1 MNSSEE
7 EPMQDVRPQNY
18 RVHLIPDLSKF
29 TFAGEATLLVEAAT
43 AIESLRLNI
52 LDLDI
57 ITCSVEHNSKWV
69 DCEFETDPEKEEL
82 QIHLPQKM
90 AGAIR
95 IQMRYDGQ
103 INDKMAGFYRSQYR
117 HSDKSDYIA
126 VTQFEESDARRA
138 FPCMDHPAQKATFD
152 ISMDI
157 DSDRVAISNGAIK
170 EETPLSNGKKR
181 VTFEQTPKM
190 STYLVFFG
198 VGEFEFSRD
207 TEDPR
212 VRVATLPGMKPYAAF
227 GLAFGRKALA
237 FSEDYYG
244 IPYPLPK
251 MDLIAIPDFAF
262 GAMENW
268 GAITFRENLLLY
280 YPEIT
285 SKSGQERICE
295 VIAHEIAHQWFGNL
309 VTPADWQYLWLNES
323 FATYFGNGVVAHY
336 YPQWETWQ
344 QFLWANTG
352 SAMARDALLENFAI
366 EIPGGE
372 HVVINV
378 STVPIIY
385 SKGGSILRQVEGYI
399 GPENFKHG
407 LRHYL
412 NTYQYANATS
422 QDLWNSL
429 EKVSEQPIASMM
441 KSWIEQ
447 PGFPMISVKK
457 QGSKLHLAQQR
468 FSCLPA
474 DSDQQWQ
481 VPIRIQFFSGASK
494 TEHITFLMTSA
505 RHEIDLPDPADAYKV
520 NDQQT
525 GFYIVRYQDKDNMSA
540 LGQRVADQSLSPED
554 RWGLQNDLFSL
565 CKRGDTPFSEY
576 LDFLAHYQNERAFLT
591 LVSISNH
598 LQHAYLVLN
607 TEKQQ
612 KIVSLVR
619 PWFEKVLSDIGFE
632 PTADEKHTTAI
643 LREQLLW
650 HAALSGSKSAMAFA
664 GAQFERWIK
673 GKAVHPDLMKSVLQ
687 IAAFAGDQQ
696 TFTSLDQ
703 RFVKSQV
710 EHERMNILVA
720 LGCFQKKE
728 PLENALQYILDTVP
742 GRNKFVPVVAMAANP
757 HAIPLLWDWYVSHLE
772 QIEQFHPM
780 MYERVV
786 ASIVPVAG
794 MADPAVVKDF
804 FEDYMQKTDRA
815 TDVIKLSLEKLEINL
830 RMRAAN

>member
-1 MNSSEE
+1 
-7 EPMQDVRPQNY
+7 MQDVRPENY
-18 RVHLIPDLSKF
+18 RIHLIPDLLHF
-29 TFAGEATLLVEAAT
+29 TFAGDVTVQVKAPT
-43 AIESLRLNI
+43 AIEALGLNI
-52 LDLDI
+52 LDLEISD
-57 ITCSVEHNSKWV
+57 CAVELDGDWV
-69 DCEFETDPEKEEL
+69 DCQFETDAEKEEL
-82 QIHLPQKM
+82 QIHLPQKIK
-90 AGAIR
+90 GAIR
-95 IQMRYDGQ
+95 IQIRYDGQ
-103 INDKMAGFYRSQYR
+103 INDKMAGFYRSQYT
-117 HSDKSDYIA
+117 HSGRTDYIA

-138 FPCMDHPAQKATFD
+138 FPCMDHPAKKATFD

-170 EETPLSNGKKR
+170 EETPLADGKKR

-198 VGEFEFSRD
+198 VGEFEFTRD

-212 VRVATLPGMKPYAAF
+212 VRVATLPGMKPYAKF
-227 GLAFGRKALA
+227 GLEFGRKSLA
-237 FSEDYYG
+237 FSEKYYG

-268 GAITFRENLLLY
+268 GAITFRENLLLH

-295 VIAHEIAHQWFGNL
+295 VVAHEIAHQWFGNL
-309 VTPADWQYLWLNES
+309 VTPEEWKYLWLNES

-344 QFLWANTG
+344 QFLWGSTG

-378 STVPIIY
+378 STAPIIY

-399 GPENFKHG
+399 GADNFQKG
-407 LRHYL
+407 LQDYL
-412 NTYQYANATS
+412 KTYEYDNAAS
-422 QDLWNSL
+422 HNLWQAF
-429 EKVSEQPIASMM
+429 EQASEQPIGAMM

-457 QGSKLHLAQQR
+457 EGPKLQFAQQR
-468 FSCLPA
+468 FSYLPA

-481 VPIRIQFFSGASK
+481 VPVSIQFFSGRSK
-494 TEHITFLMTSA
+494 TERITFLMNSA
-505 RHEIDLPDPADAYKV
+505 THEIDLPKKADAFKV

-525 GFYIVRYQDKDNMSA
+525 GFYIVHYRDEDNRAA
-540 LGQRVADQSLSPED
+540 LGQRAADQTLSPED

-565 CKRGDTPFSEY
+565 CKRGDIPFDAY
-576 LDFLAHYQNERAFLT
+576 LDFLGHYRDEHAFLP

-598 LQHAYLVLN
+598 LQHASLVLDA
-607 TEKQQ
+607 EKQQ
-612 KIVSLVR
+612 KIASLVC
-619 PWFEKVLSDIGFE
+619 PWFEEVLKDIGFE
-632 PTADEKHTTAI
+632 PDPDEKHTTTI

-650 HAALSGSKSAMAFA
+650 HATLSGSQRASEFAARQFA
-664 GAQFERWIK
+664 GWMQ
-673 GKAVHPDLMKSVLQ
+673 GKTVHPDIMKSVLQ
-687 IAAFAGDQQ
+687 IAAFTGNQQ
-696 TFTSLDQ
+696 TFASLDE
-703 RFVKSQV
+703 RFVQSQV
-710 EHERMNILVA
+710 EHERMNILMA
-720 LGCFQKKE
+720 LGCFKE
-728 PLENALQYILDTVP
+728 KAPLENALQYILDKVP
-742 GRNKFVPVVAMAANP
+742 ARNKFVPVVAMAANP
-757 HAIPLLWDWYVSHLE
+757 YAIPLLWDWYVSHLE

-780 MYERVV
+780 LYERVV

-794 MADPAVVKDF
+794 LDNPQAVKDF
-804 FEDYMQKTDRA
+804 FVDYMQKTDKA
-815 TDVIKLSLEKLEINL
+815 TDVIKLSLERLEINL
-830 RMRAAN
+830 RLRASN